1 MGRDARFRQYYS
13 VCIRSNRGHADP
25 SVTGVF
31 DTSLIRRRPRVSRV
45 PVQIRPPLSS
55 FNTTANGRPSQ
66 TSPSIRRKTV
76 TFRTDTRFVRWY
88 RLTHDRIRLRR
99 VCVWGGNIFEFKPF
113 VSALRIR
120 IIRNRYKN
128 RYKIKSEIRTAV
140 EYTSRPIQGACIYG
154 RRFRD
159 KSGWPSGNRRFRTC
173 SSRAICHRRKIVR
186 SRV

>member
-1 MGRDARFRQYYS
+1 MSVRRRFGLRKLSGNEIGGRNRTDTSVTRLMGRDARFRQYYS

-45 PVQIRPPLSS
+45 PVQIRPSLSS

-120 IIRNRYKN
+120 IIVIGTKTV
-128 RYKIKSEIRTAV
+128 IKLRV
-140 EYTSRPIQGACIYG
+140 KFG
-154 RRFRD
+154 RR
-159 KSGWPSGNRRFRTC
+159 
-173 SSRAICHRRKIVR
+173 
-186 SRV
+186 